1 MFDVILSN
9 ARTKTLASYPVIL
22 LVGDHEFDSLFVSNL
37 FEALRRG
44 SRLLMNKRHA
54 NQLGDD
60 FERLQGTGDVE
71 VLEEWRNPMT
81 KRPAAISNARLAQLR
96 NTLLPVRVE
105 GDPVQYQVNRTES
118 GWIVEIINNEG
129 VIKKPT
135 DPAVVQ
141 KDKIA
146 QVTLTPQIS
155 VSNAT
160 LLRDGRKLKVSPKIS
175 LTIPAGETRFVV
187 LR

>member
-1 MFDVILSN
+1 MKDQLFIDSAYVAEASGEMFDVILSN

-71 VLEEWRNPMT
+71 VLEEWINPKKKT
-81 KRPAAISNARLAQLR
+81 SSNIKFTPRPAAKH
-96 NTLLPVRVE
+96 PV
-105 GDPVQYQVNRTES
+105 TC
-118 GWIVEIINNEG
+118 
-129 VIKKPT
+129 
-135 DPAVVQ
+135 
-141 KDKIA
+141 
-146 QVTLTPQIS
+146 
-155 VSNAT
+155 
-160 LLRDGRKLKVSPKIS
+160 
-175 LTIPAGETRFVV
+175 
-187 LR
+187 